1 MTPDQ
6 LRAAIASAREH
17 PRMYGDDPG
26 DLESYLHGLVH
37 PVSAE
42 AAATARR
49 IGRIMLALGREP
61 RTFPAPD
68 EVPADA
74 TRGGCSVEVNEA
86 DVHISADGR
95 VWSVVTGAEGDD
107 DD

>member
-1 MTPDQ
+1 MDYVQYFTKQLPLDLARLAELRVLTPDP
-6 LRAAIASAREH
+6 RE
-17 PRMYGDDPG
+17 GIF
-26 DLESYLHGLVH
+26 
-37 PVSAE
+37 PVSDE

>member
-1 MTPDQ
+1 VARDLAALDARLAELQALTPD
-6 LRAAIASAREH
+6 ARE
-17 PRMYGDDPG
+17 GI
-26 DLESYLHGLVH
+26 H